1 MRRSITWRSYTIYNK
16 TPNLTLTLLV
26 LIYSISSLQLCFYV
40 QGKKMQ
46 KMAKVDRFL
55 ARIPNRNFLPVP
67 QAYTMMKR
75 QIEGSKTQS

>member
-16 TPNLTLTLLV
+16 SPNLTLTLLLV
-26 LIYSISSLQLCFYV
+26 LYSISSLQLCFYV

-67 QAYTMMKR
+67 QAYTMK
-75 QIEGSKTQS
+75 KL